1 MTQALTKTDPINQAC
16 IWAARLWADD
26 ASEQDKHN
34 FQQWL
39 EADPIHE
46 KAWQQVLNLQQ
57 QFNAVPD
64 RHVGSKVLQHRSD
77 ISRRQL
83 LTVAGVGIGVGA
95 ISMDRWLPSQVN
107 GTSYVT
113 AKGEIRHW
121 QLSDGTT
128 LALNTDSKVDV
139 QFDVVSRKII
149 LLHGE
154 ISIDTGKDARP
165 MSIVSRDGVM
175 EPLGTRFNVQQSAL
189 ETQLTVFEG
198 RVRITPTETP
208 DLHTIVPA
216 GEGVNFSAVQIA
228 QPFQADPI
236 SSLWQEGKLAVAD
249 MPLNEFVQQL
259 ARYRTGI
266 VRVSPELKRLTITG
280 IFSVQDSDRVL
291 EQLTEILPVRVSYF
305 TPYWV
310 SIKPLTS

>member
-1 MTQALTKTDPINQAC
+1 
-16 IWAARLWADD
+16 
-26 ASEQDKHN
+26 
-34 FQQWL
+34 
-39 EADPIHE
+39 
-46 KAWQQVLNLQQ
+46 
-57 QFNAVPD
+57 
-64 RHVGSKVLQHRSD
+64 
-77 ISRRQL
+77 
-83 LTVAGVGIGVGA
+83 
-95 ISMDRWLPSQVN
+95 MDRWLPSHMN

-139 QFDVVSRKII
+139 QFDAVSRKII
-149 LLHGE
+149 LFHGE
-154 ISIDTGKDARP
+154 IAIDTGKDVRP

-198 RVRITPTETP
+198 RVKITPTETP

-216 GEGVNFSAVQIA
+216 GEGVNFSALQIA
-228 QPFQADPI
+228 QPFQADPA
-236 SSLWQEGKLAVAD
+236 SNLWQEGKLAVAD
-249 MPLNEFVQQL
+249 MPLSEFVQQL

-291 EQLTEILPVRVSYF
+291 EQLTEILPVKVSYF
-305 TPYWV
+305 TPYFV